1 MKSMRLVAAIV
12 ASVFYVSSAF
22 AQPITKTK
30 TKTIV
35 VNVQLDGNCAQGISL
50 TGDILGE
57 RELCADEPA
66 GIGNYFQRYV
76 GSDIEVEA
84 RWTFDGNPKT
94 DAPVGVGKILK
105 IGRDKVSG
113 PTALATLDSLRP

>member
-1 MKSMRLVAAIV
+1 MKSMRLVAAM
-12 ASVFYVSSAF
+12 AMLVFCLGSAL
-22 AQPITKTK
+22 AQPITKTR
-30 TKTIV
+30 TIV
-35 VNVQLDGNCAQGISL
+35 VNVQLDANCAQGISL

-57 RELCADEPA
+57 RELCADEPV

-94 DAPVGVGKILK
+94 DAPVSVGKILK
-105 IGRDKVSG
+105 IGRDKVSD
-113 PTALATLDSLRP
+113 PTALATLDSVHP